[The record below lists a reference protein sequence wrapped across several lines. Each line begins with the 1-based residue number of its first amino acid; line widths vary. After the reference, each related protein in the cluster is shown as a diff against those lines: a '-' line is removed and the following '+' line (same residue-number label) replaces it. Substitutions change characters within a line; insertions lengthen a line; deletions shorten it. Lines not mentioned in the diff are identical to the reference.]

1 MIQNIKPVCG
11 ENIMYK
17 IMIIED
23 DMTIAK
29 AIKDHLHKW
38 DYYAEYITDFKKI
51 TGRVISFKPHLILLD
66 VMLPFYN
73 GFYWCRE
80 IRKVSKVPIMFIS
93 SASDNMNIV
102 MAMNMGG
109 DDFIAKPFDLNVL
122 TAKVGALIRR
132 TYSFQGQVGVIEHDG
147 VILNLNDAT
156 LSYRNKSIGLTKN
169 DYKILQ
175 VLMENP
181 GRVISREDIMQ
192 RLWESD
198 DYIDDNT
205 LTVNM
210 TRLRKKLFELG
221 LEDFIV
227 TKKGLGYMVK

>member
-1 MIQNIKPVCG
+1 
-11 ENIMYK
+11 MYK

-156 LSYRNKSIGLTKN
+156 LSYRDKSIGLTKN

-221 LEDFIV
+221 FEDFIV